1 VYAVQPDETANQ
13 QQDEIGIVG
22 GDMMTTALIDIPNED
37 PQGEA
42 HQVRTIGP
50 SDARAMLGQNTRNR
64 PMRPTIVDKYASLMT
79 RGRWLFTGE
88 PIIIDHAGAIAD
100 GQHRLHAII
109 AADSPQEILVV
120 TGVNPE
126 SRDAI
131 GTAIPRTPA
140 DILAMRGEKNATT
153 LASLARYSIIY
164 RHNPHGLWRSGG
176 KSLAPI
182 DLIEELDAHPEYR
195 EYARRAE
202 SLRRT
207 KVLTAGPWAMAMCIL
222 ASVDRDAEYLFTGK
236 LATGEMLPS
245 RDPILTLR
253 KRLADIKA
261 SLMPVHYDPRDY
273 CALVVRGWNAW
284 RKGETPRV
292 LQIRSRSGEFPRAI

>member
-1 VYAVQPDETANQ
+1 
-13 QQDEIGIVG
+13 
-22 GDMMTTALIDIPNED
+22 MTTTLIAINDED
-37 PQGEA
+37 KEGAAGQF
-42 HQVRTIGP
+42 RTISP
-50 SDARAMLGQNTRNR
+50 ADARAMLGRNTHNR
-64 PMRPTIVDKYASLMT
+64 PMRPSAVDKYSALMA

-88 PIIIDHAGAIAD
+88 PIIIDDQGTIAD

-109 AADSPQEILVV
+109 ASDSPQKILVV
-120 TGVNPE
+120 TGVSPE

-131 GTAIPRTPA
+131 GTAIPRSPA

-153 LASLARYSIIY
+153 LASLARYAIIY
-164 RHNPHGLWRSGG
+164 RQNPHGLWRSGG
-176 KSLAPI
+176 KGLGAI
-182 DLIEELDAHPEYR
+182 DLIEEIDAHPEYR

-207 KVLTAGPWAMAMCIL
+207 SVLTAGPWAMAMCIL
-222 ASVDRDAEYLFTGK
+222 ASVDRDDEYLFTGK
-236 LATGEMLPS
+236 LATGEMLPT

-284 RKGETPRV
+284 RRGETPRV
-292 LQIRSRSGEFPRAI
+292 LQIRSKSGEFPRAI